1 MRLDRINIDG
11 ILDSGNIEEF
21 IQESAYSP
29 FPTVFNTERP
39 DVVAAALLEGRIAI
53 VVDGTPFVLLVP
65 ALFIQFFQSPEDYNQ
80 RSIIGSLIRSLRFV
94 AFSISL
100 LAPAVFIAITT
111 FHQSMLPPSL
121 LMSLAAQ
128 REGVPFPA
136 FVEALIMEIT
146 LKFCGKPQI
155 RMPRSI
161 GSAMSI
167 VGAFV
172 IGTAAVEAGLISAM
186 MVIVV
191 SITAITSFV
200 PPSYEMAISVRM
212 IRFVFMALA
221 AVFGMFGIVVGL
233 IVFILHLCSL
243 RSFGIPYMAPIAPFN
258 VTSQKDTLIV
268 SPIWKMTNR
277 PRLIGQKNP
286 VKQQEEALVKPA
298 PPENEKDEGNMK

>member
-146 LKFCGKPQI
+146 FEILREMRYPHATFYRFSDVNCWGVCYRYSSSGGRINLSYDGYCCIDNSHNEFC
-155 RMPRSI
+155 ST
-161 GSAMSI
+161 
-167 VGAFV
+167 F
-172 IGTAAVEAGLISAM
+172 L
-186 MVIVV
+186 
-191 SITAITSFV
+191 
-200 PPSYEMAISVRM
+200 
-212 IRFVFMALA
+212 
-221 AVFGMFGIVVGL
+221 
-233 IVFILHLCSL
+233 
-243 RSFGIPYMAPIAPFN
+243 
-258 VTSQKDTLIV
+258 
-268 SPIWKMTNR
+268 
-277 PRLIGQKNP
+277 
-286 VKQQEEALVKPA
+286 
-298 PPENEKDEGNMK
+298 